1 MLGFVP
7 QPNLP
12 NKSHYYRTIS
22 FPMNYRRAF
31 LPGRT
36 YFFTAVTCVRQRL
49 FDDSSNVSLL
59 RDAFRYVM
67 DRHPFEINACVIL
80 PDHIHTIWTLAEDDG
95 DYPTRWR
102 LLKSFFTRKL
112 ITRSKEL
119 ITSSRK
125 MKGEQAVWQRRYWE
139 HLIIDAEDLD
149 RHLNYIHYN
158 PVKHGLVKQVKDW
171 PWSSF
176 HRFVRSGL
184 YPADWGSDE
193 RFTTKTD
200 DEVWK
205 LAE

>member
-1 MLGFVP
+1 
-7 QPNLP
+7 
-12 NKSHYYRTIS
+12 
-22 FPMNYRRAF
+22 
-31 LPGRT
+31 
-36 YFFTAVTCVRQRL
+36 
-49 FDDSSNVSLL
+49 
-59 RDAFRYVM
+59 
-67 DRHPFEINACVIL
+67 VIL